1 MAFEKSVFIIKRE
14 ACEILIKLKEDHYF
28 SMLISLFGAFFN
40 FENTRINSFPFQT
53 NIMFLKFRTN
63 LLPAP
68 ENSKGHLRIES
79 HHNWHFPSFTLK
91 KLMIQMY
98 QDQLSVLI
106 FSRDEKRNIW
116 NPFYKVAYQMP
127 TKLKRDSKNEN
138 MTQCDRRSYC
148 VSHKLKQ

>member
-1 MAFEKSVFIIKRE
+1 MKWNTNHNGFRE
-14 ACEILIKLKEDHYF
+14 ECVYYKERSLWVSYKTEEHYYF
-28 SMLISLFGAFFN
+28 SMLISLLGTFFN
-40 FENTRINSFPFQT
+40 FENTRMNSFPFQT

-98 QDQLSVLI
+98 QDQVSVLI
-106 FSRDEKRNIW
+106 FSRWKKKCLK
-116 NPFYKVAYQMP
+116 PFLLSCPLNVADKIKTWQQ
-127 TKLKRDSKNEN
+127 KWKHDS
-138 MTQCDRRSYC
+138 MW
-148 VSHKLKQ
+148 